1 MLMEYVD
8 ITNSGTYD
16 FLYLRIDFQNKCKY
30 VTGSERMLMVAWD
43 MLLSISLILFRLFRS
58 PKPGS
63 AQNGLLSPVYL
74 PLLSS
79 LSLLILFFFLFLP
92 PFCFSVSV
100 RIWPVTV
107 SQMLTPGTASIQIKF
122 AIFPTRIFKGKNV
135 SLRNSATVALWMKI
149 HVIVLKSFTPAV
161 LSWAKNR
168 SPSRKLL
175 SSTYHFFLLSITY
188 SSIWSSLLYQR
199 CFGLSD
205 DRFPEP
211 NNARRKLRSIA
222 CARQIGP
229 FPHLLSFSTLPIWDP
244 DSIPLSWIYI

>member
-100 RIWPVTV
+100 RI
-107 SQMLTPGTASIQIKF
+107 
-122 AIFPTRIFKGKNV
+122 
-135 SLRNSATVALWMKI
+135 
-149 HVIVLKSFTPAV
+149 
-161 LSWAKNR
+161 
-168 SPSRKLL
+168 
-175 SSTYHFFLLSITY
+175 
-188 SSIWSSLLYQR
+188 
-199 CFGLSD
+199 
-205 DRFPEP
+205 
-211 NNARRKLRSIA
+211 
-222 CARQIGP
+222 
-229 FPHLLSFSTLPIWDP
+229 
-244 DSIPLSWIYI
+244 